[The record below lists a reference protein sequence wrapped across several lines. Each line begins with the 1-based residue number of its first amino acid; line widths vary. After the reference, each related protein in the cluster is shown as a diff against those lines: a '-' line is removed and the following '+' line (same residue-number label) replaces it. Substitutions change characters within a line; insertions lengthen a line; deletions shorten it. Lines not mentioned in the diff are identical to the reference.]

1 MTSDADIA
9 YASAR
14 DLAAAYRRRALSPVE
29 VTDALLARLDA
40 LEPQLNAFCLVDRA
54 GALAAARASEARHA
68 RGVPLGALD
77 GVPATIKDLVLM
89 RGFPTRR
96 GSRLVE
102 PVPDAEDAPAVA
114 RLREAGAVILGK
126 TTTPEFGWKAIGDSP
141 LTGIT
146 RNPWNPERTPGG
158 SSAGAAAAC
167 AAGIAPLHVGSDGAG
182 SIRIPASFT
191 GIFGMKATFGRV
203 PAHPPSPMSLL
214 SNVGPL
220 TRSVCDGA
228 AMLNVLA
235 RPDHRDPYALPP
247 AGRDWLAGIDD
258 GIRGMRVAYSPDLG
272 YATVDPE
279 IAACCA
285 AAARRFEAMGA
296 IVEEVGR
303 IFPSP
308 REALL
313 TLWRA
318 GVARVLA
325 AFPEEKVRQS
335 CDPGLLRVAAE
346 GARVSGS
353 DYVAADL
360 ERSALGRQMAAF
372 HQRYDLLLTPM
383 MPVPALPVGQDINDP
398 ASETN
403 WIDWSPFSYPFN
415 MTRQPACSVPCG
427 LTGAGLPIGLQIIG
441 PLYADDRVLR
451 AARAFEA
458 SEPVRR
464 PAIASTTPEDR

>member
-1 MTSDADIA
+1 MTSAADIA
-9 YASAR
+9 YASAL
-14 DLAAAYRRRALSPVE
+14 DLAEAYRRKALSPVE
-29 VTDALLARLDA
+29 VAEALLARLDR
-40 LEPQLNAFCLVDRA
+40 LEPRLNAFCLVDRD
-54 GALAAARASEARHA
+54 GALAAARASEERWQ

-146 RNPWNPERTPGG
+146 RNPWNLERTTGG

-167 AAGIAPLHVGSDGAG
+167 AAGIAPLNIGSDGAG
-182 SIRIPASFT
+182 SIRIPSSFT
-191 GIFGMKATFGRV
+191 GIFGLKATFGRV

-214 SNVGPL
+214 SNVGPM
-220 TRSVCDGA
+220 THSVRDAA
-228 AMLNVLA
+228 AMLNTLA
-235 RPDHRDPYALPP
+235 RPDHRDPYSLPP
-247 AGRDWLAGIDD
+247 APRDWLAGIDD
-258 GIRGMRVAYSPDLG
+258 GVKGWRIAYSPDLG
-272 YATVDPE
+272 HAKVDPE
-279 IAACCA
+279 VAQCCA
-285 AAARRFEAMGA
+285 AAARRFEELGA

-318 GVARVLA
+318 GTARILA
-325 AFPEEKVRQS
+325 AWPDDKVREL
-335 CDPGLLRVAAE
+335 CDPGLVVIAAE
-346 GARVSGS
+346 GARISGS

-372 HQRYDLLLTPM
+372 HQTYDLLLTPM
-383 MPVPALPVGQDINDP
+383 MPVPALPVGQDVNDR

-403 WIDWSPFSYPFN
+403 WVDWSPFSYPFN
-415 MTRQPACSVPCG
+415 MTRQPAASVPCG
-427 LTGAGLPIGLQIIG
+427 LTRGGLPIGLQIVA
-441 PLYADDRVLR
+441 PLYAEDRVLR

-458 SEPVRR
+458 KEPARR
-464 PAIASTTPEDR
+464 PLLA